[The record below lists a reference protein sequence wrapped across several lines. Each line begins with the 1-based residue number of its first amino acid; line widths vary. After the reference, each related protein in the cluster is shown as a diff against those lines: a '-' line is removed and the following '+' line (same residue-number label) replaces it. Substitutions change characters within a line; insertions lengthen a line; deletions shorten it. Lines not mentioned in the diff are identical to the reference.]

1 MPGGVY
7 DSSKTRVA
15 PVFDQLRLRTDD
27 WVRTLL
33 NLAQHGAG
41 TPVGDDVDLAF
52 VRGSWGTTEKGIH
65 PPVALLSWL
74 IRNLVPP
81 TKPTEINDDR
91 KKLLPRDPATIDQ
104 ALRLLRSAGTGRA
117 WHVFEGPTSPDAI
130 IETPGARIVIE
141 GKRTEAGPTTS
152 TTSMAGRHQIW
163 RHIDAAWEL
172 RGGLAVFGLF
182 LVEGAPARPQ
192 DVPPIW
198 MDAARDTLTQPAIDA
213 SFPRRSTSNA
223 TPSPAGFLEWP
234 PGSGSVRAFG
244 STSMRYPNDSG
255 PPALPDCSRQIGP
268 GGKGV
273 DALKAVVWV

>member
-41 TPVGDDVDLAF
+41 TPVGDDIDLAF
-52 VRGSWGTTEKGIH
+52 VQGSWGATERGIH

-74 IRNLVPP
+74 IRNLMPP
-81 TKPTEINDDR
+81 MKPTEINDDR
-91 KKLLPRDPATIDQ
+91 QKLLARDPATIER
-104 ALRLLRSAGTGRA
+104 ALQLLRSGGAGRA
-117 WHVFEGPTSPDAI
+117 WHVFEGPTYPDAI

-152 TTSMAGRHQIW
+152 TTWMAGRHQIW
-163 RHIDAAWEL
+163 RHMDAAWEL

-182 LVEGAPARPQ
+182 LVEGAPERPR

-198 MDAARDTLTQPAIDA
+198 ENAARDTLTELAIDA
-213 SFPRRSTSNA
+213 SFPHRSTVERDA
-223 TPSPAGFLEWP
+223 IARGFLGVATWQR
-234 PGSGSVRAFG
+234 V
-244 STSMRYPNDSG
+244 
-255 PPALPDCSRQIGP
+255 CSCF
-268 GGKGV
+268 GV
-273 DALKAVVWV
+273 DFDVLPQTTADLRSA